1 MRRKFLKT
9 AFFHIW
15 IKGMILFNPFSTGIN
30 WKLGTKKERKCNF
43 KQLYLKRFCAFRIK
57 TNIFRKF
64 IQFSS
69 KLGYFLHPLPTC
81 VHGRRFRPLQSP
93 VLLPGACRAQRVN
106 HEAVKDLNFVLFF
119 WFHFKMR
126 RKFLKTAFF
135 HFWTKG
141 ILLFNPSARE
151 YFEKLALKKK

>member
-1 MRRKFLKT
+1 MVLPGARPDLRVNDDPVKGWNFFLFVNFISNEEKISKNCI
-9 AFFHIW
+9 FSHW

-69 KLGYFLHPLPTC
+69 KLGYFLHPRPTC

-119 WFHFKMR
+119 RFISKWGENF
-126 RKFLKTAFF
+126 
-135 HFWTKG
+135 
-141 ILLFNPSARE
+141 
-151 YFEKLALKKK
+151 